1 MKKVLYILI
10 AVLAVTFTTS
20 CEDKVFPEVESPSVD
35 LVPELGYIFFDSD
48 VTTRGQLINGGN
60 LQKDFGVVGYKFSG
74 TNWTGYKA
82 KAKPNVFT
90 NGTPGT
96 YVNSQQV
103 IWEGS
108 SHNYSPLVPWTEHT
122 YAFFAFYPHNLSVSG
137 KDYEGSPY
145 VDYTID
151 RNDPTKLVD
160 VMTACDKTATA
171 SQMSVSFQMEH
182 RLSALSVY
190 ARSSVN
196 KAVFETLKNDTS
208 IGEVYVLIKDFDL
221 ELQNLEYD
229 TVRIPLD
236 SDEQIRPSQ
245 TGSTTV
251 NYNNLTSSTT
261 LNYFSTN
268 SDQVDLTAGEK
279 TLILIPQD
287 GILKCKISV
296 TYDIVNAQ
304 GTSVWDK
311 AYPSMT
317 SAEKN
322 EMQNQIQTVEV
333 DGLDVKVRK
342 YLILN
347 LTKTGLSV
355 DATKAAQ
362 WDDVPVDY
370 EFE

>member
-1 MKKVLYILI
+1 MKKVINIFFAALAI
-10 AVLAVTFTTS
+10 VLATS
-20 CEDKVFPEVESPSVD
+20 CEEKVSPEVENPPID
-35 LVPELGYIFFDSD
+35 LVPELGYIFFDTEVS
-48 VTTRGQLINGGN
+48 TKGQLINGGN

-74 TNWTGYKA
+74 TNWNGYKA

-103 IWEGS
+103 IWESS
-108 SHNYSPLVPWTEHT
+108 SHNYSPLVPWTEDT
-122 YAFFAFYPHNLSVSG
+122 YAFFAFYPHDLSVSG
-137 KDYEGSPY
+137 KDYEGTPY
-145 VDYTID
+145 VDYKID
-151 RNDPTKLVD
+151 RKDPTKLVD

-236 SDEQIRPSQ
+236 SEEQIRPGQ

-261 LNYFSTN
+261 LKYFSTN
-268 SDQVDLTAGEK
+268 SDQVDLTSGDK

-287 GILKCKISV
+287 GILKCKVSV
-296 TYDIVNAQ
+296 KYDLVNVQ
-304 GTSVWDK
+304 GNSVWDL
-311 AYPSMT
+311 AYPSMS
-317 SAEKN
+317 SAEKSA
-322 EMQNQIQTVEV
+322 MQNQTQTVEV
-333 DGLDVKVRK
+333 DGLESKVRK

-347 LTKTGLSV
+347 FTKTGLSV

-362 WDDVPVDY
+362 WDDVSVDHD
-370 EFE
+370 FE